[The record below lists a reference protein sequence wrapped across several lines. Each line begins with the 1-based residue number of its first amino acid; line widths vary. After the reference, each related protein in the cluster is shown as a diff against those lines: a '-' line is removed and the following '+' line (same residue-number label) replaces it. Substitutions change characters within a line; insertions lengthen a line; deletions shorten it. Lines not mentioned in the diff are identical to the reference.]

1 MSAAFLEAV
10 TDSLKLLPFLF
21 ATYLLMGLLE
31 RATSDRTGEIIRRA
45 GRVGPL
51 WGGLIGVIP
60 QCGLSAAAS
69 YFYVGRVITLGTL
82 IAIYLSTSD
91 EMLPIFLAEQVAPL
105 TIVKIMGAKVL
116 ISVLSGF
123 AVDAVFRRAA
133 KSRTAAGQTGEMGP
147 AAAAGSEGEMEPG
160 AAAGHGPH
168 RAGPE
173 AFLLEAAGKTIKV
186 FLLIFAVSLVIELA
200 IYGIG
205 IERISDLF
213 LGAPVLG
220 EAIAGLIGLIPN
232 CAASV
237 VITQL
242 YIDGVIGAGPM
253 MSGLLVSAGV
263 GLLVLFKEN
272 RPVRRSVA
280 IIAVLY
286 GIALGWGILIDGLGI
301 VF

>member
-123 AVDAVFRRAA
+123 AVDAVFRRATG
-133 KSRTAAGQTGEMGP
+133 SRAAGETGPEGEV
-147 AAAAGSEGEMEPG
+147 GSETQ
-160 AAAGHGPH
+160 AAGHGTH

-242 YIDGVIGAGPM
+242 YIDGVIGVGPM

-272 RPVRRSVA
+272 RPVRSSVA

>member
-1 MSAAFLEAV
+1 M
-10 TDSLKLLPFLF
+10 
-21 ATYLLMGLLE
+21 
-31 RATSDRTGEIIRRA
+31 
-45 GRVGPL
+45 
-51 WGGLIGVIP
+51 
-60 QCGLSAAAS
+60 
-69 YFYVGRVITLGTL
+69 GRVITLGTL

-123 AVDAVFRRAA
+123 AVDAVFRRGAG
-133 KSRTAAGQTGEMGP
+133 SRTAAGQTGEAGP
-147 AAAAGSEGEMEPG
+147 AGGTEPGMRAAEPECGTGSEGEMEPG

-186 FLLIFAVSLVIELA
+186 FLLIFVVSLVIELA